1 MSYERRKIRVGR
13 VVSDKMDQTVTV
25 VFEWRRNHALYKKS
39 VRRRTRFTA
48 HDPSTE
54 CKIGDLVRIIEG
66 RPYSK
71 TKRWKVL
78 DILEHEEIAEL
89 QPEEI
94 VVEDPSV
101 LTARVAQ
108 PEEAV
113 AAPITVDEIADIGEY
128 AVESAVEAE
137 EVAAT
142 EEETEPV
149 AEAEAEAE
157 EDTATEEETEPI
169 AEAEA
174 EAEEDAAAE
183 DESEPEAEAEE
194 VAATEEDAAAGE
206 EPEAEA
212 AADEPETKVDEETA
226 TEEDTDSEETKKP

>member
-39 VRRRTRFTA
+39 VRRRTRFKA
-48 HDPSTE
+48 HDPSNE

-101 LTARVAQ
+101 LTARAAQ

-113 AAPITVDEIADIGEY
+113 AAPITVDEIADIGED
-128 AVESAVEAE
+128 AEASAVEAE
-137 EVAAT
+137 EDTAT
-142 EEETEPV
+142 EEDTEPI
-149 AEAEAEAE
+149 AEAEAE
-157 EDTATEEETEPI
+157 EDTA
-169 AEAEA
+169 AV
-174 EAEEDAAAE
+174 D
-183 DESEPEAEAEE
+183 EPEAE
-194 VAATEEDAAAGE
+194 
-206 EPEAEA
+206 
-212 AADEPETKVDEETA
+212 
-226 TEEDTDSEETKKP
+226 

>member
-39 VRRRTRFTA
+39 VRRRTRFKA
-48 HDPSTE
+48 HDPSNE

-78 DILEHEEIAEL
+78 EILEHEEIAEL

-101 LTARVAQ
+101 LTARAAETRMGSGKGAVDHWVA
-108 PEEAV
+108 V
-113 AAPITVDEIADIGEY
+113 VKTGRIMFEIAGVPEDI
-128 AVESAVEAE
+128 AREALRL
-137 EVAAT
+137 ASSKL
-142 EEETEPV
+142 
-149 AEAEAEAE
+149 
-157 EDTATEEETEPI
+157 PI
-169 AEAEA
+169 HTT
-174 EAEEDAAAE
+174 
-183 DESEPEAEAEE
+183 
-194 VAATEEDAAAGE
+194 VVTRQGI
-206 EPEAEA
+206 
-212 AADEPETKVDEETA
+212 
-226 TEEDTDSEETKKP
+226 